1 MSAPKKS
8 AMAVPKAEDILGQKW
23 DRCVADTLIKIG
35 GGLTLGV
42 VFSAIVFKRRPWP
55 LIFGMGA
62 GTGMGY
68 ANCQH
73 EFNEPFLVKAEKI
86 IVKPKAPPSAE

>member
-1 MSAPKKS
+1 MATSKS
-8 AMAVPKAEDILGQKW
+8 EDILGQKW

-42 VFSAIVFKRRPWP
+42 VFSAIIFKRRPWP
-55 LIFGMGA
+55 LIFGLGA
-62 GTGMGY
+62 GAGMGY

-73 EFNEPFLVKAEKI
+73 EFDEPFLVKAEKI
-86 IVKPKAPPSAE
+86 FVKPKIPAAPEASPTEAQ

>member
-1 MSAPKKS
+1 
-8 AMAVPKAEDILGQKW
+8 MAASRSEDILGQKW

-55 LIFGMGA
+55 LVFGLGFGA
-62 GTGMGY
+62 GMGY

-73 EFNEPFLVKAEKI
+73 EFNEPFLVKAEKV
-86 IVKPKAPPSAE
+86 IVKPKAGAVPEAPTEAQ